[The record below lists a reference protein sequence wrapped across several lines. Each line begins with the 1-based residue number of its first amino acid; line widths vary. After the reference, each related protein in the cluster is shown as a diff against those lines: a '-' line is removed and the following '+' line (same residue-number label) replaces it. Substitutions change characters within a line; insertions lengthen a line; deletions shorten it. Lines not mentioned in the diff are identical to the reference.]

1 MFPLHPDFVLACS
14 MYLYA
19 EFIRKT
25 VPQQVEVDDT
35 IWTPESGL
43 VTASMKLQRNAL
55 RKVYCLWLTSLR
67 GEVFAVLYL
76 LLSCFFDPFV

>member
-1 MFPLHPDFVLACS
+1 

-19 EFIRKT
+19 QFIRKT

-55 RKVYCLWLTSLR
+55 RKVYCLLLTSLGR
-67 GEVFAVLYL
+67 GSVCGTSFTCIML
-76 LLSCFFDPFV
+76 LDPFV